1 MSRLPKRVPHTPPE
15 VRIPY
20 ATYPSEEVHHGTPG
34 DLEAHAGPEGARPVT
49 LPARQVANLLGLHRQ
64 AKMIAVIMQRLDK
77 GSSPDWELAK
87 EIRRWLPPINRLVAM
102 VGVVEDEALLTKRG
116 L

>member
-1 MSRLPKRVPHTPPE
+1 MSRLPKHVPRTPPE
-15 VRIPY
+15 VRIPH
-20 ATYPSEEVHHGTPG
+20 ATYPSEEIHHGTPG
-34 DLEAHAGPEGARPVT
+34 DLDVHAGPEGARPVT
-49 LPARQVANLLGLHRQ
+49 LSTRQLTNLMGLHRQ
-64 AKMIAVIMQRLDK
+64 ARMIAVIMQRLDK

-87 EIRRWLPPINRLVAM
+87 EIRRWLPPINRLIAM